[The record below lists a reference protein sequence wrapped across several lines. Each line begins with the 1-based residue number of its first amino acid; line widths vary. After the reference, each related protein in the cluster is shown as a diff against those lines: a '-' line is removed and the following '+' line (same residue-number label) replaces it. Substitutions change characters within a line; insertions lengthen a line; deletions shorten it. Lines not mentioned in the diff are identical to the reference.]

1 MWIERQQ
8 PHLSDQELLDWYLEH
23 PGNGQAGRPLSPH
36 IAACSTC
43 AQRYAELA
51 HELDVLTTDGANEAD
66 ALFTTEVLAEQRQH
80 VMRRIE
86 NHGRRADIFV
96 FPRRGTNWMAGRR
109 PAWHP
114 MRWVA
119 AAAVAGL
126 AAGMGLGLSVERFS
140 TGRSLMTSRSVSPQ
154 PVAVTTQARQ
164 ARPAASTFNG
174 PITVEGPLVEDVEVA
189 LLEEI
194 ESALVTR
201 RVRELRTLDEL
212 TPEQVSVSLR

>member
-1 MWIERQQ
+1 MWIERHS
-8 PHLSDQELLDWYLEH
+8 PHLSDQELLDWYFER
-23 PGNGQAGRPLSPH
+23 PGGGGAGRPLSPH
-36 IAACSTC
+36 LALCRKC

-51 HELDVLTTDGANEAD
+51 GELELLTAEGNDEAD
-66 ALFTTEVLAEQRQH
+66 RLFTAEILADQRQH
-80 VMRRIE
+80 VARRIE

-96 FPRRGTNWMAGRR
+96 FPTHGNNWMTGRR

-140 TGRSLMTSRSVSPQ
+140 TNERFIASRNVPTQ
-154 PVAVTTQARQ
+154 QRTVASQS
-164 ARPAASTFNG
+164 RPAPAVFSG
-174 PITVEGPLVEDVEVA
+174 PITVEGPPLEDVEVA

-194 ESALVTR
+194 ETALAMR
-201 RVRELRTLDEL
+201 RVRELRALDEL
-212 TPEQVSVSLR
+212 TPERVSISLRMR

>member
-8 PHLSDQELLDWYLEH
+8 PHLSDQELLDWYFEH
-23 PGNGQAGRPLSPH
+23 PGNGEAGRPLSPH
-36 IAACSTC
+36 IAACRTC

-51 HELDVLTTDGANEAD
+51 RELDVLTVEGDNEAD
-66 ALFTTEVLAEQRQH
+66 TLFTPELLAEQRQH

-96 FPRRGTNWMAGRR
+96 FPTRGTNWMTGRR

-140 TGRSLMTSRSVSPQ
+140 IGRGLMTSRSVSPQ
-154 PVAVTTQARQ
+154 PVSVATQ

-174 PITVEGPLVEDVEVA
+174 AITVEGPPLEDVEVA

-201 RVRELRTLDEL
+201 RVRELRALDEL
-212 TPEQVSVSLR
+212 TPEQVSISVRLR

>member
-1 MWIERQQ
+1 MWIDRRQ
-8 PHLSDQELLDWYLEH
+8 PHPSDQELLDWYFEH
-23 PGNGQAGRPLSPH
+23 PGNGEAGRPLSPH
-36 IAACSTC
+36 MAACSTC

-51 HELDVLTTDGANEAD
+51 RELDLLAVEGEHEAD
-66 ALFTTEVLAEQRQH
+66 ALFTPEILAVQRQH

-86 NHGRRADIFV
+86 NHGRPADIFV
-96 FPRRGTNWMAGRR
+96 FPTRGTNWMAGRR

-114 MRWVA
+114 IRWVA

-140 TGRSLMTSRSVSPQ
+140 TGHGLMTARNVATQ
-154 PVAVTTQARQ
+154 PVTVATQ
-164 ARPAASTFNG
+164 ARPAASAFTG
-174 PITVEGPLVEDVEVA
+174 PITVEGPVLEDVEVA

-201 RVRELRTLDEL
+201 RVRELSALDDL
-212 TPEQVSVSLR
+212 TPEQVSISLRMR

>member
-1 MWIERQQ
+1 MWIDKQQ
-8 PHLSDQELLDWYLEH
+8 PHPSDQELLDWYFDH
-23 PGNGQAGRPLSPH
+23 PGNGEAGRPLSPH
-36 IAACSTC
+36 MAACSTC
-43 AQRYAELA
+43 VQRYAELA
-51 HELDVLTTDGANEAD
+51 RELDLLAVDGELEAD
-66 ALFTTEVLAEQRQH
+66 ALFTPEILAEQRQH

-96 FPRRGTNWMAGRR
+96 FPTRGTNWMAGRR

-126 AAGMGLGLSVERFS
+126 AAGMGLGLSVDRFS
-140 TGRSLMTSRSVSPQ
+140 TGQGFMTARNVATQ
-154 PVAVTTQARQ
+154 PVTVATQ
-164 ARPAASTFNG
+164 ARPATSTFTG
-174 PITVEGPLVEDVEVA
+174 PITVEGPVLEDVEVA

-201 RVRELRTLDEL
+201 RVRELSALDEL
-212 TPEQVSVSLR
+212 TPEQVSISLRMR